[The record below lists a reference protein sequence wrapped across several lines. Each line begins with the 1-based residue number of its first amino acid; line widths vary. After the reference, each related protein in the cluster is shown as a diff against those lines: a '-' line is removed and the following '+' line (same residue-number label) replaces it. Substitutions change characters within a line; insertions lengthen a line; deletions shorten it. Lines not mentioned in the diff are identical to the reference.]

1 MKFDENMITIQTTT
15 YNVNIGKESLRSLK
29 DIVSNNA
36 NECRIFVLLDEN
48 IRKHCLQVFLEKT
61 KIPLET
67 LNLIEIESGE
77 QNKSL
82 DNCKYIWTKLTEGGA
97 DRKSILINL
106 GGGVITDMGGF
117 AAASFKRGIKF
128 INIPTSLLAQVDAAL
143 GGKTGFN
150 LDHLKNQ
157 IGLFQNPDSIF
168 IDADFLNSLPKQ
180 HLISGFAEVIKY
192 GLIYDKI
199 FWERICKMNIEE
211 VNDWYDWI
219 IPSVKIKMNIVDQD
233 PFEKNLRKVLNFGHT
248 IAHAFETLSSRRN
261 NKPIY
266 HGEAV
271 AIGLV
276 IESIISTK
284 ILGLNEQVSK
294 DIFRLIYPEFN
305 LPQFSNDDIPEL
317 INIMMHDKKNIDAQI
332 NFTLLKEIGDARIDK
347 YCKLQVIKSSLLE
360 YLDY

>member
-1 MKFDENMITIQTTT
+1 MTTIQNPEYTV
-15 YNVNIGKESLRSLK
+15 YIGNGSLRSLK
-29 DIVSNNA
+29 DILFNDGND
-36 NECRIFVLLDEN
+36 CRIFVLLDEN
-48 IRKHCLQVFLEKT
+48 IREHCLQAFLEKT
-61 KIPLET
+61 KIPPET
-67 LNLIEIESGE
+67 LNLIEIKSGE
-77 QNKSL
+77 QNKTL

-143 GGKTGFN
+143 GGKTGIN

-199 FWERICKMNIEE
+199 FWERICKINIEE
-211 VNDWYDWI
+211 VSDWYDWI

-233 PFEKNLRKVLNFGHT
+233 PFEKNLRKILNFGHT

-261 NKPIY
+261 NRPIY

-317 INIMMHDKKNIDAQI
+317 INIMMHDKKNINTQI
-332 NFTLLKEIGDARIDK
+332 NFTLIKEIGDTRRDQFCEREVIEDSLIGYIDK
-347 YCKLQVIKSSLLE
+347 F
-360 YLDY
+360 